1 MRTHTTITT
10 PPSVKPLMKFP
21 GFHTVVTFEAPP
33 TRGVIDGL
41 RLSNLTKHRFGCMT
55 KSNRK
60 LMG

>member
-1 MRTHTTITT
+1 
-10 PPSVKPLMKFP
+10 MKFP

-41 RLSNLTKHRFGCMT
+41 RLSNLTKHRFGCMK
-55 KSNRK
+55 KSKRK